1 MSAIDQYL
9 DSQAARFEEELC
21 EFLRIPSISADPG
34 HRSDMHRAAEW
45 VADQFRHMRL
55 AAEVIPTAGHPLVY
69 AESPAVSGAPTAL
82 VYGHYDVQPPDP
94 LEKWITPFEPSRAT
108 ATSMPARHGQQRPD
122 VHPFEERRGLDYRG
136 GSAAAELEV
145 HHRGRGGSRQP
156 GLEQYSS
163 RTPTGWR
170 ATAS

>member
-69 AESPAVSGAPTAL
+69 AESPAVSGAPTAPTATTT
-82 VYGHYDVQPPDP
+82 YSPDP
-94 LEKWITPFEPSRAT
+94 LEMDQPAVRADPT
-108 ATSMPARHGQQRPD
+108 RRQHLRPG
-122 VHPFEERRGLDYRG
+122 RRR
-136 GSAAAELEV
+136 
-145 HHRGRGGSRQP
+145 
-156 GLEQYSS
+156 
-163 RTPTGWR
+163 
-170 ATAS
+170 